1 MGYLTGA
8 RFFRSSNPFKITK
21 NVAPWA
27 AVCDGWL
34 NSITTARIRA
44 LGAADYLQIE
54 ANAKRKSP
62 LESHPRR
69 GIAFSYETS
78 PFAPVGAAVLS
89 YGSAM
94 KRYHDIV
101 GDGGSRVLE
110 QVAEQRTRITD
121 GLAGVRHLVAVGS
134 GKGGVGKS
142 TLTFHLAVV
151 GGRPTRDRE
160 GTLC

>member
-8 RFFRSSNPFKITK
+8 RFFRSSNRFKITK

-78 PFAPVGAAVLS
+78 PFAPAGAAVLS
-89 YGSAM
+89 YGSTM

-101 GDGGSRVLE
+101 GDGVEGLRTNNPDELASAAKRAVDRRRSLVIGVPVSDADYHRV
-110 QVAEQRTRITD
+110 
-121 GLAGVRHLVAVGS
+121 
-134 GKGGVGKS
+134 
-142 TLTFHLAVV
+142 F
-151 GGRPTRDRE
+151 
-160 GTLC
+160 